1 MRRLMLL
8 RHAKSDRS
16 NPGARDHDRVLNARG
31 REAAPRIGAYMASH
45 GLTPDLVICSTA
57 TRARETWQLVAEAA
71 AFSTPPKTV
80 FEERIYRN
88 DPRILLELVQQT
100 KAGTHGLL
108 MVGHNPSF
116 QMFADLMAAS
126 GHGDARQRLREKF
139 PTAALAVIDFAVD
152 AWERVHPHSGRLDR
166 LITPRLLE
174 AAPD

>member
-57 TRARETWQLVAEAA
+57 ARARETWDLVAKALGKA
-71 AFSTPPKTV
+71 PTTT
-80 FEERIYRN
+80 FEERIYHN
-88 DPRILLELVQQT
+88 DARILLALVRAT
-100 KAGTHGLL
+100 KPGVHGLL
-108 MVGHNPSF
+108 LVGHNPSF
-116 QMFADLMAAS
+116 QMFADQMAAS

-139 PTAALAVIDFAVD
+139 PTGALAVIDFAVD
-152 AWERVHPHSGRLDR
+152 AWDRVHAHSGRLDR

>member
-16 NPGARDHDRVLNARG
+16 DPGARDHDRVLNARG
-31 REAAPRIGAYMASH
+31 REAAPRIGTYMASH
-45 GLTPDLVICSTA
+45 GLNPDLVVCSTA
-57 TRARETWQLVAEAA
+57 ARARETWDLVAKALGRKNA
-71 AFSTPPKTV
+71 STT
-80 FEERIYRN
+80 FEPRIYDN
-88 DPRILLELVQQT
+88 DPRVLLELVRTT
-100 KAGTHGLL
+100 KADVHALL
-108 MVGHNPSF
+108 LVGHNPSF

-152 AWERVHPHSGRLDR
+152 AWDRVHPHSGRLDR